1 MLLGEKLEILISR
14 KQMSKTEFAEKIGVS
29 KQTLYKYENDIVT
42 NIPSDKIEII
52 ANTLGIS
59 EAYIMGWESEEIMVE
74 AIKDNLLSGMSE
86 RVKEYAIRL
95 AQLSEAEQSGIF
107 NMIDLMTKKEGKE

>member
-1 MLLGEKLEILISR
+1 MTKGKRIKAERER
-14 KQMSKTEFAEKIGVS
+14 NGFNQTEFAEKIGVS

-74 AIKDNLLSGMSE
+74 AIKDNILSGMSE

-95 AQLSEAEQSGIF
+95 AKLSEAEQSGIF